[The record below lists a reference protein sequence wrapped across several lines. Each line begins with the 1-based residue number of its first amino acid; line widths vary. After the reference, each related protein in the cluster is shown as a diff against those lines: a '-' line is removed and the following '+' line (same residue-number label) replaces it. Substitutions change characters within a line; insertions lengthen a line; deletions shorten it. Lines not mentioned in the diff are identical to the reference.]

1 MKRFLFLLSLC
12 FIFIAC
18 ETEMS
23 NTKVLRI
30 HNTTDE
36 IVYME
41 TVTIDGEFLSQAI
54 LPDSTGYAMRHLLF
68 PYKNSKTEIT
78 KLIPINILYD
88 NQWFFVDGTDSLSWM
103 YKDNFVYVG
112 TELINGGMHD
122 IFVYELT
129 EDFILSLRR
138 LEK

>member
-1 MKRFLFLLSLC
+1 MKRFFFLLSLC

-18 ETEMS
+18 ERDYS
-23 NTKVLRI
+23 HYWIFKL
-30 HNTTDE
+30 HNVTDK

-41 TVTIDGEFLSQAI
+41 TITIDGEFLSQAI
-54 LPDSTGYAMRHLLF
+54 LPDSTGYAMRHVLF
-68 PYKNSKTEIT
+68 PYQNSKTEIT

-88 NQWFFVDGTDSLSWM
+88 DQWFFVDGTDSLSWM
-103 YKDNFVYVG
+103 YKDNYDY
-112 TELINGGMHD
+112 IGMVEEYGNVC
-122 IFVYELT
+122 VYELT

>member
-1 MKRFLFLLSLC
+1 MKRFFFLLSLC

-18 ETEMS
+18 ETEQS
-23 NTKVLRI
+23 NPKSYRI
-30 HNTTDE
+30 YNATDK

-54 LPDSTGYAMRHLLF
+54 LPDSIGYAMRHVLF
-68 PYKNSKTEIT
+68 PYQNSKTEIT

-88 NQWFFVDGTDSLSWM
+88 DQWFFVDGTDSLSWM
-103 YKDNFVYVG
+103 YKDNYDY
-112 TELINGGMHD
+112 IGMVEEYGNVC
-122 IFVYELT
+122 VYELT

>member
-18 ETEMS
+18 ERDYS
-23 NTKVLRI
+23 HYWIFKL
-30 HNTTDE
+30 HNVTDK

-41 TVTIDGEFLSQAI
+41 TITIDGEFLSQAI
-54 LPDSTGYAMRHLLF
+54 LPDSTGYAMRHVLF

-88 NQWFFVDGTDSLSWM
+88 DQWFFVDGTDSLSWM
-103 YKDNFVYVG
+103 YKDNYDY
-112 TELINGGMHD
+112 IGMVEEYGNVC
-122 IFVYELT
+122 VYELT

>member
-1 MKRFLFLLSLC
+1 
-12 FIFIAC
+12 
-18 ETEMS
+18 MS

-54 LPDSTGYAMRHLLF
+54 LPDSTGYAMLHLLF

-112 TELINGGMHD
+112 TELKNGGVHD

>member
-103 YKDNFVYVG
+103 YKDNFVSQ
-112 TELINGGMHD
+112 TSSIN
-122 IFVYELT
+122 ISAVSIPSPVVAYFFKIICIPNTFV
-129 EDFILSLRR
+129 
-138 LEK
+138 

>member
-18 ETEMS
+18 ETEQS
-23 NTKVLRI
+23 NPIFRRI
-30 HNTTDE
+30 HNATDK

-41 TVTIDGEFLSQAI
+41 TVTIDGEFVSQAI
-54 LPDSTGYAMRHLLF
+54 LPDSTGYAMRHVLF
-68 PYKNSKTEIT
+68 PYQNSKTEIT

-103 YKDNFVYVG
+103 YEDNYVFVG
-112 TELINGGMHD
+112 TELKNGGVHD
-122 IFVYELT
+122 IFLYELT
-129 EDFILSLRR
+129 EDFIFSLRR

>member
-18 ETEMS
+18 ERDYS
-23 NTKVLRI
+23 HYWIFKL
-30 HNTTDE
+30 HNVTDK

-41 TVTIDGEFLSQAI
+41 TITIDGEFLSQAI
-54 LPDSTGYAMRHLLF
+54 LPDSTGYAMRHVLF
-68 PYKNSKTEIT
+68 PYQNSKTEIT

-103 YKDNFVYVG
+103 YKDNYDY
-112 TELINGGMHD
+112 IGMVEEYGNVC
-122 IFVYELT
+122 VYELT